1 MSQEFNIQTMF
12 SQLEVE
18 QFLVYLPG
26 NGWHAAPEVR
36 DDRMRF
42 ELPDGDSPY
51 VLLLPT
57 SGRSAQSRRL
67 LQQAIYNLSCIE
79 ERQPVEIIR
88 DVIAV
93 ETTSGPAPAPRSAT
107 RSVRV
112 RVHNADTKPVVMKVA
127 ERGDANKLMAGEA
140 REILCQVADDG
151 QIEIRLGGATI
162 EIKS

>member
-12 SQLEVE
+12 AQLEVE

-26 NGWHAAPEVR
+26 NGWRPAPEVR
-36 DDRMRF
+36 DNRMRF

-79 ERQPVEIIR
+79 QRQPGEIIR

-93 ETTSGPAPAPRSAT
+93 DTTSNPAPTPHTAKRPI
-107 RSVRV
+107 RV
-112 RVHNADTKPVVMKVA
+112 RVHNGDTKPVVMKIA
-127 ERGDANKLMAGEA
+127 DRGDANKLLAGEA
-140 REILCQVADDG
+140 REIVCHVADDG
-151 QIEIRLGGATI
+151 QIEICLGGATI
-162 EIKS
+162 EIKG

>member
-1 MSQEFNIQTMF
+1 MSEEFNIQTMF

-26 NGWHAAPEVR
+26 NGWRPAPEVR
-36 DDRMRF
+36 DNRMRF

-57 SGRSAQSRRL
+57 SGRSAQGRRL

-79 ERQPVEIIR
+79 ERQPGEIIR

-93 ETTSGPAPAPRSAT
+93 DVTAKPSPAPPSAK
-107 RSVRV
+107 RPIRV
-112 RVHNADTKPVVMKVA
+112 RVFNGDTKPVVMKVA
-127 ERGDANKLMAGEA
+127 DRGDANKLLAGEA
-140 REILCQVADDG
+140 REILCHVADDG
-151 QIEIRLGGATI
+151 QIEIRLGGATV
-162 EIKS
+162 EIRG